1 MGKEVKEKKPKKKK
15 EKQTFKQRLL
25 SDAIMLSIVFAIG
38 AIALIFI
45 VRPYYSGEKYYDKK
59 GLHTVIP
66 NPKQDDSWKE
76 RKDDYDGIKYTYI
89 YKPGIKENTEDY
101 MTFMV
106 FSSKRAAKKAYKLM
120 MENDYDVTEEQDNYF
135 IGWEKGVCD
144 ASIEQIVCLY
154 GKRIVFADI
163 AVYSEWAMSDDEV
176 SSGNTYPERKQYV
189 LIHFAQ

>member
-1 MGKEVKEKKPKKKK
+1 MEKEVKEKKPKKKK

-45 VRPYYSGEKYYDKK
+45 VRPYYTGEKNYDEK
-59 GLHTVIP
+59 GLNTVIP
-66 NPKQDDSWKE
+66 DPKQDNRWKE
-76 RKDDYDGIKYTYI
+76 REYDFDGIKYTYI
-89 YKPGIKENTEDY
+89 YNPGRRENTEDY

-106 FSSKRAAKKAYKLM
+106 FSSKRDAKKAYKLM

-135 IGWEKGVCD
+135 IGWKKGVCD

-154 GKRIVFADI
+154 GNRIVFADI

-176 SSGNTYPERKQYV
+176 CSGNTYPEHKQYV
-189 LIHFAQ
+189 LIHFAE